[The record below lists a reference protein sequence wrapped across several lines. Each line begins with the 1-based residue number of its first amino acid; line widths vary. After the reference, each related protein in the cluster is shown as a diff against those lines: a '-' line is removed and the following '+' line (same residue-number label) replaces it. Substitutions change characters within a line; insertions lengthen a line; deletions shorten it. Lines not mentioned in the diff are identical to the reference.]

1 MEVSEI
7 FKRAVA
13 GVYKDGELEKTLN
26 NSMSDENLMYR
37 VKEKAEAKKLKEHFD
52 EITEKGANVEDIPL
66 IPLVNMINS
75 AEVYK
80 DIIFYMIAEGYK
92 EEANE

>member
-1 MEVSEI
+1 MEISDI

-13 GVYKDGELEKTLN
+13 NFYKDGELDKTLN
-26 NSMSDENLMYR
+26 NIMKNENLMYR
-37 VKEKAEAKKLKEHFD
+37 VKEKAEAKRLKEHFD
-52 EITEKGANVEDIPL
+52 SITEKGANIEDIPL